1 MKKFKEGP
9 NFVMAKFRAYI
20 GLWRV
25 EIVCT
30 ESEK

>member
-1 MKKFKEGP
+1 MKKFREGP
-9 NFVMAKFRAYI
+9 NDVMAKFRACM

-30 ESEK
+30 D